1 MELIDLTKGED
12 RSCFGLLVGNCSV
25 YIIWHTN
32 AYLHDT
38 VEIIRASYVYSLKF
52 NIPDQ
57 ESCKSLEEIGAKV
70 CFCAFNGCEFYM

>member
-1 MELIDLTKGED
+1 M
-12 RSCFGLLVGNCSV
+12 

-38 VEIIRASYVYSLKF
+38 VEIIRASHVYSLKF

-57 ESCKSLEEIGAKV
+57 ESCKSSVL
-70 CFCAFNGCEFYM
+70 

>member
-1 MELIDLTKGED
+1 M
-12 RSCFGLLVGNCSV
+12 

-57 ESCKSLEEIGAKV
+57 ESCKSSVL
-70 CFCAFNGCEFYM
+70 